1 LKRFIKDFVK
11 AVPGVVPLA
20 SWYFDQRFL
29 ASVPIS
35 CRGQIKA
42 LMKNSRSQLRQDLFV
57 LATLGL
63 RRNGFFVEFGAA
75 DGVYLSNSWLLE
87 KEFGWKG
94 ILAEPA
100 RTSAE
105 SIRRS
110 RSAILETDCV
120 WRSTGDKLLFREV
133 DNSEFSTLDELA
145 SVDCHKAE
153 RRSATTYE
161 VTTVSLNDLL
171 ARHHAPR
178 VIDYLSIDTEGS
190 EAEILGAFD
199 FRQHRF
205 RIVTCEHNY
214 TAERKTIFSIM
225 TANGYKRVQTGLSRF
240 DDWYVD
246 AS

>member
-1 LKRFIKDFVK
+1 
-11 AVPGVVPLA
+11 
-20 SWYFDQRFL
+20 
-29 ASVPIS
+29 
-35 CRGQIKA
+35 
-42 LMKNSRSQLRQDLFV
+42 MKNSRSQLRQDLFV
-57 LATLGL
+57 LATLGM

-120 WRSTGDKLLFREV
+120 WRATGDKLLFREV
-133 DNSEFSTLDELA
+133 DNSEFSTLDDLA
-145 SVDCHKAE
+145 SADCHKAE

-171 ARHHAPR
+171 FRHHAPQ

-199 FRQHRF
+199 FSQHRF

-214 TAERKTIFSIM
+214 TTEREKIFSIM
-225 TANGYKRVQTGLSRF
+225 TANGYRRVQTGLSRF